1 MKFLMRMVVVLAS
14 FFPIAQGAN
23 AITMTADVNNLL
35 TVKFS
40 VPVLTSAY
48 NEIGFGLGTTISR
61 LGFGGLS
68 SLYVGK
74 DLIGVHNAPN
84 GIYSRFVGSDN
95 IYAHQPLFAAVID
108 FARIAKGTTSGVYT
122 YQITSAST
130 PGAFLSF
137 KASEFEVKAAVQ
149 SYYYYPGY
157 SPRYMKLVVD
167 EITVSTVPV
176 STVPLPA
183 SLPLLAGGVML
194 MGIVRRRT
202 RQN

>member
-1 MKFLMRMVVVLAS
+1 MKFLMRIVVVLAS

-23 AITMTADVNNLL
+23 AITLTPDVNNLL

-48 NEIGFGLGTTISR
+48 NGIGFNLAAFR
-61 LGFGGLS
+61 VRPGFDGLS

-74 DLIGVHNAPN
+74 ELIGVHNAPN

-95 IYAHQPLFAAVID
+95 IYAHQPRFATVID

-130 PGAFLSF
+130 PGAFLNF
-137 KASEFEVKAAVQ
+137 EASDFEVTAAVQ
-149 SYYYYPGY
+149 SYYYYPGS

-183 SLPLLAGGVML
+183 SFPLLAGGVLLLGM
-194 MGIVRRRT
+194 VRRRT
-202 RQN
+202 QRN